1 VSDMRDN
8 KLTILVTG
16 IVRNVASTIEH
27 DVVVIERALRDFHSI
42 KWFLVE
48 SDSEDDTVNQLKFLS
63 TKYKNFRFSSLGKI
77 QNPAESRT
85 VGMARARNRYLEELK
100 ENADYKTVDILA
112 VSDFNGVNSK
122 LTRAA
127 VATCFDVEI
136 WDACF
141 ANQSGRYYDIW
152 ALRHPIWSPND
163 CWQQLS
169 FYRKY
174 YKIPEF
180 ALAASVKSRMIRIP
194 KRSEWIEV
202 DSAFG
207 GFALYRPDA
216 IGKAAYEGLTAD
228 GKAICEHVPFHA
240 EMRRNQKKLF
250 INPDLINARSTDHSF
265 RINFSSTMFRVAKYP
280 LKLASSWTAKARS
293 QK

>member
-1 VSDMRDN
+1 M
-8 KLTILVTG
+8 VTG
-16 IVRNVASTIEH
+16 IVRNIASTIEH
-27 DVVVIERALRDFHSI
+27 DVFVIERALRDFHSI

-48 SDSEDDTVNQLKFLS
+48 SDSEDDSVSQLEYLS
-63 TKYKNFRFSSLGKI
+63 TKYENFRFTSLGII

-85 VGMARARNRYLEELK
+85 VGMAKARNRYLQELK
-100 ENADYKTVDILA
+100 ENANYQTVDVLA

-122 LTRAA
+122 LTQAA
-127 VATCFDVEI
+127 VASCFDVKT

-141 ANQSGRYYDIW
+141 ANQLGRYYDIW

-163 CWQQLS
+163 CWQQHS

-207 GFALYRPDA
+207 GFAFYQPDA
-216 IGKAAYEGLTAD
+216 IGNAAYKGLTED
-228 GKAICEHVPFHA
+228 GNAICEHVPFHA

-265 RINFSSTMFRVAKYP
+265 RINMSSSMFRIAKYP
-280 LKLASSWTAKARS
+280 LKLVSFRMAKFRP

>member
-1 VSDMRDN
+1 MSNIRDN

-27 DVVVIERALRDFHSI
+27 DIVVIEKALEDFHSI
-42 KWFLVE
+42 QWFLVE
-48 SDSEDDTVNQLKFLS
+48 SDSEDDSVSQLEYLS
-63 TKYKNFRFSSLGKI
+63 TKYENFRFTSLGII

-85 VGMARARNRYLEELK
+85 VGMAKARNRYLQELK
-100 ENADYKTVDILA
+100 ENANYQTVDVLA

-122 LTRAA
+122 LTQAA
-127 VATCFDVEI
+127 VASCFDVKT

-141 ANQSGRYYDIW
+141 ANQVGRYYDIW

-163 CWQQLS
+163 CWQQHS

-207 GFALYRPDA
+207 GFAFYQPDA
-216 IGKAAYEGLTAD
+216 IGNAAYKGLTED
-228 GKAICEHVPFHA
+228 GNAICEHVPFHA

-265 RINFSSTMFRVAKYP
+265 RINMSSSMFRIAKYP
-280 LKLASSWTAKARS
+280 LKLVSFRMAKFRP

>member
-1 VSDMRDN
+1 MSDMRDN
-8 KLTILVTG
+8 ELTILVTG

-27 DVVVIERALRDFHSI
+27 DVVVIERALKDFHSI

-48 SDSEDDTVNQLKFLS
+48 SDSEDDTLNQLTFLS
-63 TKYKNFRFSSLGKI
+63 TKYENFRFTSLGII
-77 QNPAESRT
+77 QNPAGSRT
-85 VGMARARNRYLEELK
+85 VGMAKARNRYLEELK
-100 ENADYKTVDILA
+100 ENADYQTVDVLA

-122 LTRAA
+122 LTQAA
-127 VATCFDVEI
+127 VASCFDVKI

-152 ALRHPIWSPND
+152 ALRHPMWSPND
-163 CWQQLS
+163 CWQQHS

-180 ALAASVKSRMIRIP
+180 ALAVSVKSRMIRIP

-207 GFALYRPDA
+207 GFAFYRPDA
-216 IGKAAYEGLTAD
+216 IGKAVYEGLTAD

-265 RINFSSTMFRVAKYP
+265 RINIISTMFRIAKYP
-280 LKLASSWTAKARS
+280 LKLVSSWMAKSRS
-293 QK
+293 Q

>member
-1 VSDMRDN
+1 MSDIRDN

-27 DVVVIERALRDFHSI
+27 DVIVIEKALEDFHSI

-48 SDSEDDTVNQLKFLS
+48 SDSEDDSVSQLEYLS
-63 TKYKNFRFSSLGKI
+63 TKYENFRFTTLGLI

-85 VGMARARNRYLEELK
+85 VGMAKARNRYLQELK
-100 ENADYKTVDILA
+100 ENADYQNVDILA
-112 VSDFNGVNSK
+112 VSDFNRVNSK

-127 VATCFDVEI
+127 VNSCFDIEI

-141 ANQSGRYYDIW
+141 ANQLGRYYDIW

-174 YKIPEF
+174 YKFPEF

-216 IGKAAYEGLTAD
+216 IGNAEYKGLTED

-240 EMRRNQKKLF
+240 EMRRNQKKLL

-265 RINFSSTMFRVAKYP
+265 RINIISSMFRIAKYP
-280 LKLASSWTAKARS
+280 LKLVSFRMAKFRS

>member
-1 VSDMRDN
+1 MSDIRDN

-27 DVVVIERALRDFHSI
+27 DVIVIEKALEDFHSI

-48 SDSEDDTVNQLKFLS
+48 SDSEDDSVSQLEYLS
-63 TKYKNFRFSSLGKI
+63 TKYENFRFATLGLI

-85 VGMARARNRYLEELK
+85 VGMAKARNRYLQELK
-100 ENADYKTVDILA
+100 ENADYQNVDILA
-112 VSDFNGVNSK
+112 VSDFNRVNSK

-127 VATCFDVEI
+127 VNSCFDIEI

-141 ANQSGRYYDIW
+141 ANQLGRYYDIW

-174 YKIPEF
+174 YKFPEF

-216 IGKAAYEGLTAD
+216 IGNAEYKGLTED
-228 GKAICEHVPFHA
+228 GNAICEHVPFHA

-250 INPDLINARSTDHSF
+250 INPDFINTRSTDHSF
-265 RINFSSTMFRVAKYP
+265 RINIISSMFRIAKYP
-280 LKLASSWTAKARS
+280 LKLVSFRMAKFRS